1 MRFYA
6 ELNDFLSVD
15 QRSAPIS
22 REFDVPGSVKDIIE
36 STGVPHT
43 EVDLIIVN
51 GQSVDFDYHVDDG
64 DHISVY
70 PVFESFDI
78 SPIVKVRAQPLRTIS
93 FVADV
98 HLGRLARFLRLLGFD
113 TRYEQSWD
121 DAGLAD
127 ISSREGRILLTRDVN
142 LLKHGSVT
150 HGYYVRATDPRA
162 QVVEVT
168 RRFHLEGGMTPFT
181 RCMVCN
187 GELLQVEKADVA
199 DLLQPA
205 TRDHIDD
212 YRRCSDCG
220 NIYWK
225 GAHEGDLRRIVQSVS
240 SV

>member
-1 MRFYA
+1 M
-6 ELNDFLSVD
+6 
-15 QRSAPIS
+15 
-22 REFDVPGSVKDIIE
+22 PGSVKDIIE

-51 GQSVDFDYHVDDG
+51 GQSVDFDYQVRDG

-78 SPIVKVRAQPLRTIS
+78 SPIVKVRAQPLRAIS
-93 FVADV
+93 FVVDV

-113 TRYEQSWD
+113 TRYDRSFD
-121 DAGLAD
+121 DAELVG
-127 ISSREGRILLTRDVN
+127 ISSRESRILLTRDVN

-162 QVVEVT
+162 QVVEVAG
-168 RRFHLEGGMTPFT
+168 RFHLEDEVTPFT

-187 GELLQVEKADVA
+187 GELLVVEKADIA
-199 DLLQPA
+199 DLLPAA
-205 TRDHIDD
+205 TRDHIDE
-212 YRRCSDCG
+212 YRRCSDCR